1 MNNNST
7 LDHWGITERGGG
19 GDQVN
24 PSNPATAQRGRGG
37 GSGRPAASFTLSVF
51 RMEMSG
57 SVESISPLA
66 VQAHLHFSI
75 HLYSLPGNSQRQK
88 QFRHL

>member
-1 MNNNST
+1 M
-7 LDHWGITERGGG
+7 GGG
-19 GDQVN
+19 SGQANGAV
-24 PSNPATAQRGRGG
+24 PSNPATAQSSLGG
-37 GSGRPAASFTLSVF
+37 GSGRPAASFALSVF
-51 RMEMSG
+51 STEVSA
-57 SVESISPLA
+57 SAESISPLA